1 MRKLYLYL
9 ASRSKQ
15 GAKIVT
21 TFKLDTDKEV
31 NSPLTS
37 LEELGLPPQWKM
49 AVGKILND
57 NKMLYEPRLETANS
71 YAELRQ
77 KLKDRGFTNL
87 PMGEIPMIH
96 FTNIHKAP
104 KANTSGCKVVKTM
117 LRKKES

>member
-1 MRKLYLYL
+1 MQKLYLYL

-15 GAKIVT
+15 GVKIVT
-21 TFKLDTDKEV
+21 TFKADKEV

-37 LEELGLPPQWKM
+37 LEELELPPQWKM
-49 AVGKILND
+49 AVGKVLND
-57 NKMLYEPRLETANS
+57 NRMMYEARLETAGS

-117 LRKKES
+117 LRKKE